1 MNVNIKVSFQSV
13 HNFFK
18 LLSHQMRHVHEAR
31 GDSDERK
38 KKYSDLCSDSSIC
51 SIQSCNYT
59 VLWHANHT
67 VLWHAY
73 LKQIIS
79 IIMQYAEQS

>member
-18 LLSHQMRHVHEAR
+18 LLSHQMRHVHEAC

-38 KKYSDLCSDSSIC
+38 KKSIVIYVATAVYAVSSRVTTL
-51 SIQSCNYT
+51 SYGMLTTLSYGM
-59 VLWHANHT
+59 HT
-67 VLWHAY
+67 
-73 LKQIIS
+73 
-79 IIMQYAEQS
+79 

>member
-38 KKYSDLCSDSSIC
+38 KSIVIYVATAVHAVSSRVTTL
-51 SIQSCNYT
+51 SYGMLTTLSYGM
-59 VLWHANHT
+59 HT
-67 VLWHAY
+67 
-73 LKQIIS
+73 
-79 IIMQYAEQS
+79 